1 MIDIKPPKKESSG
14 KDKFIKLFT
23 DLKIDYEEQ
32 GNELWIDRF
41 CADGK
46 DGFIIKFYDD
56 GEFKDFDYIGLK
68 PENVQAK
75 ELHEISN
82 TLKEILREMR
92 KRKV

>member
-1 MIDIKPPKKESSG
+1 MIDIKPQEKELSG

-56 GEFKDFDYIGLK
+56 GEFKDFDYIGLR
-68 PENVQAK
+68 PENAQIK
-75 ELHEISN
+75 ELHELN
-82 TLKEILREMR
+82 KTLKDILKEMR